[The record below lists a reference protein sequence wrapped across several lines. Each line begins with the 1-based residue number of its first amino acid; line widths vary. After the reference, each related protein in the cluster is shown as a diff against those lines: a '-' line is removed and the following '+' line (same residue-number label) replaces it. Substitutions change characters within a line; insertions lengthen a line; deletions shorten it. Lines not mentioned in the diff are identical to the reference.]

1 MKVVFK
7 LLYEEMF
14 VFESIHSSVSFNVNV
29 GCFGQVKIVIVILIG
44 LCEF

>member
-14 VFESIHSSVSFNVNV
+14 VFESIHSSANVNV
-29 GCFGQVKIVIVILIG
+29 ECFVIVIDIVVISEIEG
-44 LCEF
+44 